1 MKVTCLGTGTMGS
14 ITRGSQS
21 ILVDDDIL
29 VDVGSGV
36 VKKIEAMQIYTK
48 KLNYL
53 LITHAHA
60 DHFVDIPNLFIGR
73 SVRKENKE
81 TWKIPTKP

>member
-36 VKKIEAMQIYTK
+36 VKK
-48 KLNYL
+48 
-53 LITHAHA
+53 
-60 DHFVDIPNLFIGR
+60 
-73 SVRKENKE
+73 
-81 TWKIPTKP
+81 